1 MKVRKPRKRRHRPN
15 AYYGSVYGTG
25 NRKRFSRKLKVGLY
39 VLAVFIFGLMVC
51 VAAIGMGSA
60 VKARTEL
67 FIPTGASYGQVQDS
81 LRASG
86 NVQMFKFEFLS
97 RVKGYPEAVK
107 PGRYVLDRGI
117 TALAVVD
124 KLRAGDQD
132 EVRITFNKIRDIG
145 QLAAIVSKRIEV
157 DSASIAEVLRDSVF
171 LSRFSYAFE
180 DADSA
185 TRLAL
190 QVNPGNVLGCFIP
203 NTYYCFWDTD
213 AETFFKRMYWE
224 LNDFWDG
231 ERRAMAD
238 SMKMNRLEIIAL
250 ASIVEEETNK
260 KDERADIASVYL
272 NRLRRRMLLQAD
284 PTVKYAVGDFGLKR
298 ILKEH
303 LAVESPYNTYKERGL
318 PPGPI
323 CTPSISSIDAVLENK
338 QTKYL
343 YFCAKPDFSGC
354 HVFATSYA
362 RHLANARAYQRELN
376 KLGVK

>member
-1 MKVRKPRKRRHRPN
+1 M
-15 AYYGSVYGTG
+15 
-25 NRKRFSRKLKVGLY
+25 KVGLY

-67 FIPTGASYGQVQDS
+67 FIPTGASYAQVQDS

-132 EVRITFNKIRDIG
+132 EVRITLNKIRDIG
-145 QLAAIVSKRIEV
+145 QLAAIVSKRIEA
-157 DSASIAEVLRDSVF
+157 DSASIAEVLRDSIF

-185 TRLAL
+185 TRSAL

-231 ERRAMAD
+231 ERRVMAD